1 MWVEIFSTLF
11 TVLSALIVGIALYH
25 RENAVRIRFAIF
37 IAAIPVVN
45 FILNISLPH
54 YISVGA
60 FVLATTVLCKLI
72 LNENKITSLAS
83 AMIIAFFH
91 RVMMLVYFS
100 AVYIFAREY
109 FTYGL
114 RCFYSMM
121 YAMVF
126 LNITAFA
133 AMWFYEKYRN
143 IKYISEKAVSIIK
156 SLDFLVLNP
165 KLFGSLYV
173 MLSITDT
180 LFIVISTK
188 VQIDCGN
195 NAFYVG
201 ALFLTAMFV

>member
-1 MWVEIFSTLF
+1 MWVEIFSALF

-25 RENAVRIRFAIF
+25 RENAGRIRFSIF

-100 AVYIFAREY
+100 AVYIFAREF
-109 FTYGL
+109 FTCKKTSSTISSL
-114 RCFYSMM
+114 
-121 YAMVF
+121 A
-126 LNITAFA
+126 ITADAFCIFPSA
-133 AMWFYEKYRN
+133 KASTAW
-143 IKYISEKAVSIIK
+143 ISIMEV
-156 SLDFLVLNP
+156 SLDICFTSSI
-165 KLFGSLYV
+165 SL
-173 MLSITDT
+173 
-180 LFIVISTK
+180 
-188 VQIDCGN
+188 G
-195 NAFYVG
+195 
-201 ALFLTAMFV
+201 